1 MMTAFTNSSESNLY
15 VYESPDATEFTLQKG
30 PAHTPPSAPIRDPSI
45 LKHTDGYYCLTY
57 TTNWTGNDDR
67 FRPEH

>member
-1 MMTAFTNSSESNLY
+1 MCTSRRTPPD
-15 VYESPDATEFTLQKG
+15 SPCRKV
-30 PAHTPPSAPIRDPSI
+30 PPTPPSALIRDPSI